1 MVKKSIVILY
11 FFFLTITSNSQNI
24 ISYISINKTDAYIG
38 EPVQLTVSV
47 YSSTWFTSGIDI
59 GNIQI
64 DNALTVYFR
73 SVSNSREFSGKKYA
87 GVNFYYNVFPTKEG
101 KITIPSLSIDVESPK
116 PGDYK
121 GLKRTVKTKPKHF
134 NVKGIPLGYYPN
146 NWLVSNYLNV
156 RETWSMPLNNI
167 KVGDVVQRTI
177 NRSAGGTLSEFIP
190 ASIWDSISTV
200 GIYPKRAS
208 VNTNK
213 SKTAV
218 SANRSETINY
228 LFEKEGRVIIPS
240 IKYVYWNPQTKN
252 FYKKQTDSIV
262 VNVKPN
268 TDLEMLAS
276 IKKSLQK
283 TVSEA
288 NISEE
293 KPFLIFGLTPKR
305 FIKYL
310 IFTLLIGFILF
321 RGIKTLIP
329 ILKRKLENYKKSEYY
344 AFKQVKKT
352 LKLKDY
358 NAFLLAIHSWIKKL
372 NPKLQSLH
380 DLPNN
385 NEKAL
390 TDVLNSINDVAFKQ
404 ELAISDILYTKL
416 LNTLT
421 ESRKT
426 YLKRYNTKRRTIY
439 KSKKWLNPFSDL

>member
-1 MVKKSIVILY
+1 MVKKSIVTLC
-11 FFFLTITSNSQNI
+11 FFFLTITCYSQNI
-24 ISYISINKTDAYIG
+24 ISYISINKTDAYVG

-73 SVSNSREFSGKKYA
+73 SVSNTKQFSGKNYA

-101 KITIPSLSIDVESPK
+101 EITIPSLSINIESPK
-116 PGDYK
+116 PGGYK
-121 GLKRTVKTKPKHF
+121 GIKRTVKTKPKTF
-134 NVKGIPLGYYPN
+134 NVRGIPLGYNPN
-146 NWLVSNYLNV
+146 NWLVSNYLNIK
-156 RETWSMPLNNI
+156 ESWSIPLDNI

-190 ASIWDSISTV
+190 ASIWDSISTIS
-200 GIYPKRAS
+200 IYPKRAS
-208 VNTNK
+208 VHTNK
-213 SKTAV
+213 SKTAL
-218 SANRSETINY
+218 SSSRSETINY

-240 IKYVYWNPQTKN
+240 IKYVYWNSQTKN
-252 FYKKQTDSIV
+252 FYKKQTDSVV

-268 TDLEMLAS
+268 ADLEMLAS

-283 TVSEA
+283 TVSTE
-288 NISEE
+288 NISKE
-293 KPFLIFGLTPKR
+293 KPFLIFGLTPKK

-321 RGIKTLIP
+321 RGIRSLIP

-344 AFKQVKKT
+344 AFKQVQKT

-358 NAFLLAIHSWIKKL
+358 NAFLLASHSWIKKL
-372 NPKLQSLH
+372 NPKPQSLH
-380 DLPNN
+380 DLPSNN
-385 NEKAL
+385 KKTL

-404 ELAISDILYTKL
+404 ELAISDNLYTKL

-426 YLKRYNTKRRTIY
+426 YLKKYNPKRRTIY
-439 KSKKWLNPFSDL
+439 KSRKWLNPFSDL